1 MSTVRQ
7 RLRDLVLAGAM
18 ILAVLPAAAAAQ
30 GSDAHSR
37 PAADSSGFSSAPG
50 SIVAERDGFALRNL
64 DDSFSYG
71 GQADYTMRLLPDGDF
86 IKVQVQ
92 VFANDMKA
100 CLVELAY
107 DDSYWRIV
115 DGRRGTWPT
124 DEQPLQLSV
133 PDAPGSLHHGAVLA
147 RPQNAAGA
155 TGTFELLEARFS
167 RLDGNGSVKGVSSPD
182 VTSRG
187 LSASIG
193 DYNADGQVN
202 LADMLRVSE
211 YFGQR
216 ASDYPPGTLNSVDGD
231 GNGVV
236 DIHDIQLIG
245 SNLLMLSG
253 NSPDVTIAAS
263 TVGNEQLRNNNWP
276 TGKVDLDW
284 LTGYYLTLP
293 AIDSEFSVYDDAE
306 QQRYAEEVFELTNQ
320 ARVDKKHTPVRRVP
334 WLDAVA
340 QAQAKH
346 MAYNNY
352 FEHDSPQGM
361 TIFDRIEAPDGP
373 EWWHA
378 GENIAAG
385 YRTPQQAHKSWMDSG
400 GHRKNIR
407 NENYRYMG
415 VGAYYLPGSEYGWYW
430 VQVFAT
436 YRDDPMS
443 HDWIDPGEG
452 DPKITREQILQ
463 LQGQQPR
470 QPASRSV
477 SQDNV
482 RQAPKQPVRR
492 RG

>member
-1 MSTVRQ
+1 MSTVRHG
-7 RLRDLVLAGAM
+7 LRGFVLAAVM
-18 ILAVLPAAAAAQ
+18 ISAVLPAAAGAQ
-30 GSDAHSR
+30 GSDAQSLQ
-37 PAADSSGFSSAPG
+37 AADSSRYSRAAG
-50 SIVAERDGFALRNL
+50 SVVASRDGFELRSL

-71 GQADYTMRLLPDGDF
+71 GQADYTLRVLPDGDF

-92 VFANDMKA
+92 VFASEMKA
-100 CLVELAY
+100 CLVELGF
-107 DDSYWRIV
+107 DERHWQLV
-115 DGRRGTWPT
+115 DGERGQWPGG
-124 DEQPLQLSV
+124 EQPLQLSV
-133 PDAPGSLHHGAVLA
+133 PELPGSLHHGAVLP
-147 RPQNAAGA
+147 RPQQAEGV

-167 RLDGNGSVKGVSSPD
+167 PIGQYSSVKGVASPGSSA
-182 VTSRG
+182 SG

-216 ASDYPPGTLNSVDGD
+216 AADFPPGTLTSVDGD
-231 GNGVV
+231 GNGII
-236 DIHDIQLIG
+236 DINDIQLIG
-245 SNLLMLSG
+245 NHLLMVSG
-253 NSPDVTIAAS
+253 NSPEVSIAAS
-263 TVGNEQLRNNNWP
+263 TLSNDALSRNHWP
-276 TGKVDLDW
+276 TSQVDLDW
-284 LTGYYLTLP
+284 LTNYYLTLP
-293 AIDSEFSVYDDAE
+293 ALDSQFSVYDDAE
-306 QQRYAEEVFELTNQ
+306 QQQYAAKVFDYTNE
-320 ARVDKKHTPVRRVP
+320 ARTEKKHTPLKRVP

-346 MAYNNY
+346 MALNGY

-385 YRTPQQAHKSWMDSG
+385 YRTPEQAHKSWMDSG

-436 YRDDPMS
+436 YREDPLT
-443 HDWIDPGEG
+443 HDWIDPGQG
-452 DPKITREQILQ
+452 DPVITREQILQ
-463 LQGQQPR
+463 MQDQNPK
-470 QPASRSV
+470 QPASRAAAV
-477 SQDNV
+477 DNT
-482 RQAPKQPVRR
+482 RQVPKQPVRR